1 MQTRQ
6 RAVPGLLRHGRRRG
20 HRNRARLRSSRTR
33 RGLQLA
39 QPSHGAG
46 CSAARAGNQSRS
58 PQTRARPTAR
68 PRVERPDR
76 HQSELL
82 HHRPGDGARSAQAVR
97 HHQGDRHHHASHL
110 RRGLSRRPLDGHHG
124 QRDPVHWRRRRK
136 DGDGDAEDSGRF
148 CGRPHRAA
156 GRQSQRPLQSRR
168 RGGWAHRNRVR
179 GVLLEAERARS
190 APGAR
195 KLPRTAAGAQSSQR
209 AAAPRDLHGCCQPPA
224 AAQRRRTRARHGRL
238 RGTPPRL
245 PRAGLQIRRAQP
257 QHHPRRGRRGRTE
270 CRADAFGRDARL
282 MIVMKFGGTSVESAA
297 AITRVAG
304 IVRARQARRPVV
316 VVSAM
321 GKTTNKLL
329 AIAAAAIGGKREEY
343 IRLLHALRD
352 YHSRE
357 ARQIV
362 PLSARAD
369 LDRFLDEHFQE
380 LTELVKGLAVLGELT
395 PRSIDAISSYG
406 ERLSSYIVT
415 LAFRHS
421 GMAAGHVD
429 SRDVLIT
436 DKRHTQAAPNFP
448 ETYARLKK
456 TIPPLAAQSVVVMG
470 GFIAST
476 EDGVTTTL
484 GRGGSDYTAAIVGA
498 GIDAEE
504 IQIWTDVDGMLTAD
518 PTILP
523 GGHRVKTISFAEAAE
538 LAYFGAKVLHPATV
552 VPAIEKNI
560 PVLILNS
567 RRPDVPGTRITA
579 ESVHCENV
587 VKSIACKRKIT
598 TVNIHSTRMLMAHGF
613 LHRIFEIFDRYE
625 TPVDMVATS
634 EVSVSLTIDNTR
646 HIDLILG
653 DLRQFAEATAEHDGV
668 IVCLVGEN
676 IRYTPGVARRV
687 FNSLDGIN
695 IRMIS
700 QGASLLN
707 ISFVVAETDLLRTVT
722 ALHEEFFATLDP
734 NVFERKEAVHA

>member
-1 MQTRQ
+1 
-6 RAVPGLLRHGRRRG
+6 
-20 HRNRARLRSSRTR
+20 
-33 RGLQLA
+33 
-39 QPSHGAG
+39 
-46 CSAARAGNQSRS
+46 
-58 PQTRARPTAR
+58 
-68 PRVERPDR
+68 
-76 HQSELL
+76 
-82 HHRPGDGARSAQAVR
+82 
-97 HHQGDRHHHASHL
+97 
-110 RRGLSRRPLDGHHG
+110 
-124 QRDPVHWRRRRK
+124 
-136 DGDGDAEDSGRF
+136 
-148 CGRPHRAA
+148 
-156 GRQSQRPLQSRR
+156 
-168 RGGWAHRNRVR
+168 
-179 GVLLEAERARS
+179 
-190 APGAR
+190 
-195 KLPRTAAGAQSSQR
+195 
-209 AAAPRDLHGCCQPPA
+209 
-224 AAQRRRTRARHGRL
+224 
-238 RGTPPRL
+238 
-245 PRAGLQIRRAQP
+245 
-257 QHHPRRGRRGRTE
+257 
-270 CRADAFGRDARL
+270 
-282 MIVMKFGGTSVESAA
+282 MIVMKFGGSSVESAA

-304 IVRARQARRPVV
+304 IVHAREERRPVV

-343 IRLLHALRD
+343 IRQLHDLRD

-362 PLSARAD
+362 PLSDRAD

-415 LAFRHS
+415 LAFRHF
-421 GMAAGHVD
+421 GMKTEHVD
-429 SRDVLIT
+429 SRDVLVT
-436 DKRHTQAAPNFP
+436 DRRHTQAAPNFP

-456 TIPPLAAQSVVVMG
+456 AIPPVAEHSVVVMG

-523 GGHRVKTISFAEAAE
+523 VGHRVKTISFAEAAE

-579 ESVHCENV
+579 ESVHCDNV

-634 EVSVSLTIDNTR
+634 EVSVSLTIDNTS

-653 DLRQFAEATAEHDGV
+653 DLRQFAEATVEHDGV

-707 ISFVVAETDLLRTVT
+707 LSFVVAEADLLRTVT
-722 ALHEEFFATLDP
+722 ALHDEFFATLDP
-734 NVFERKEAVHA
+734 SVFERKEAVHA

>member
-1 MQTRQ
+1 
-6 RAVPGLLRHGRRRG
+6 
-20 HRNRARLRSSRTR
+20 
-33 RGLQLA
+33 
-39 QPSHGAG
+39 
-46 CSAARAGNQSRS
+46 
-58 PQTRARPTAR
+58 
-68 PRVERPDR
+68 
-76 HQSELL
+76 
-82 HHRPGDGARSAQAVR
+82 
-97 HHQGDRHHHASHL
+97 
-110 RRGLSRRPLDGHHG
+110 
-124 QRDPVHWRRRRK
+124 
-136 DGDGDAEDSGRF
+136 
-148 CGRPHRAA
+148 
-156 GRQSQRPLQSRR
+156 
-168 RGGWAHRNRVR
+168 
-179 GVLLEAERARS
+179 
-190 APGAR
+190 
-195 KLPRTAAGAQSSQR
+195 
-209 AAAPRDLHGCCQPPA
+209 
-224 AAQRRRTRARHGRL
+224 
-238 RGTPPRL
+238 
-245 PRAGLQIRRAQP
+245 
-257 QHHPRRGRRGRTE
+257 
-270 CRADAFGRDARL
+270 

-304 IVRARQARRPVV
+304 IVRAREARHPVV

-343 IRLLHALRD
+343 IRQLHDLRD

-357 ARQIV
+357 ARLVV
-362 PLSARAD
+362 PLADRAE
-369 LDRFLDEHFQE
+369 LDRFLDEQFQE

-415 LAFRHS
+415 LGFRHS
-421 GMAAGHVD
+421 GMPAEHVD

-448 ETYARLKK
+448 ETYARLSKI
-456 TIPPLAAQSVVVMG
+456 IPPLAAQSVVVMG

-560 PVLILNS
+560 PVMILNS

-653 DLRQFAEATAEHDGV
+653 DLRQFAEATVEHDSV

-676 IRYTPGVARRV
+676 IRHTPGVARRV